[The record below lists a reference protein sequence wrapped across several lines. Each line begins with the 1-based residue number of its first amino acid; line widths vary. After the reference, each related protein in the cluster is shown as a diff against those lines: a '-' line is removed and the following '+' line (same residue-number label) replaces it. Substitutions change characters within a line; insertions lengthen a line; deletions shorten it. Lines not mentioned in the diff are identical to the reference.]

1 MNANLT
7 VRPRR
12 CQPRTPRARADRRAG
27 DPRQGQAI
35 VEFLAGLVAIL
46 VLVGFMVQLASLG
59 RAQQDTMT
67 QARQSA
73 GRLALGTIAIPDT
86 PDYIRHWDPGP
97 DARTYSR
104 DDTFTL
110 ASQGNFL
117 DAYSDPI
124 VEDPAD
130 AALMGRLPHNPIGDL
145 GQMTTPVNGFG
156 LFSRRETEEVTLL
169 PVVRHLLY
177 RAESITLESEVWMP
191 SVYGIY

>member
-1 MNANLT
+1 MNANGT
-7 VRPRR
+7 QSSRPALPHPTWRHVSR
-12 CQPRTPRARADRRAG
+12 PAA

-46 VLVGFMVQLASLG
+46 VLTGFMIQLASLG
-59 RAQQDTMT
+59 RVQQDTMT

-73 GRLALGTIAIPDT
+73 GRLALGTIAVPDT
-86 PDYIRHWDPGP
+86 PDYIRHWEPGP
-97 DARTYSR
+97 DTRTYSR
-104 DDTFTL
+104 DDTFTH

-117 DAYSDPI
+117 DDYTDPI
-124 VEDPAD
+124 VADPAD

-156 LFSRRETEEVTLL
+156 LFSRSETKDVELL

-177 RAESITLESEVWMP
+177 RAESITVESEVWMP
-191 SVYGIY
+191 TVFGIY